1 MNQISKHHA
10 DAQLLHANDKETVY
24 IARRLVDDTLVL
36 VKDIDLHGLDSVD
49 RTEILAFYDR
59 FSSLDTESVVKI
71 HRIWPRKEDRL
82 LVETEYLQGENLS
95 ALLDRHIK
103 QQNPVEEE
111 EIWSIARS
119 VADAL
124 AHLHSK
130 FNPMGPLVYK
140 ALRPENI
147 LIAGIGVYK
156 LCDCWCGG
164 ISMSATIDETNQDWI
179 YSAGNL
185 YRAPEQMSSKTHTTK
200 TDIWS
205 FGSLLLHL
213 CKPDLLINQQNE
225 PLDFQHVNLSEYSI
239 NLTNMIGKCLLS
251 DPQSRPSAAEL
262 LLHIQYLC
270 QNNTICTRE
279 SAISN
284 KSISAPL
291 QIGFGRYND
300 WKTPGNLVQVMP
312 RMGIEVDAPTPLM
325 LAAEKGNVD
334 QLTEYISEAGK
345 TDWQGTALI
354 KAARKGHV
362 ECVSA
367 LLSELGIQ
375 SRRGWT
381 ALQDAAYSGQKACI
395 PLLMLEACI
404 QRPDGHTALMGAAR
418 NGHQD
423 CVKLLRNREM
433 RMTTTSGRTALMYAA
448 ENNHPQCVRL
458 LLDEAGMQ
466 DISGNTALILA
477 TLEGNVECVALLAM
491 YEAILSNAE
500 GETALQLLE
509 KRLKCSRTPLSEKF
523 SMCIDKLLL
532 KGSYS

>member
-1 MNQISKHHA
+1 MDQISKHHA
-10 DAQLLHANDKETVY
+10 DAQLIQMNAKETTY
-24 IARRLVDDTLVL
+24 IARRLVDDTIVL
-36 VKDIDLHGLDSVD
+36 VKDIDLHGLNSVD
-49 RTEILAFYDR
+49 RDEILTFYDR

-71 HRIWPRKEDRL
+71 HRIWPKKENRL
-82 LVETEYLQGENLS
+82 LVETEYLRGENLS
-95 ALLDRHIK
+95 ALLNKHIE
-103 QQNPVEEE
+103 QQILIEEE

-140 ALRPENI
+140 FLRPENI
-147 LIAGIGVYK
+147 LIADGNVYK
-156 LCDCWCGG
+156 LCDCYCDDMPMNAVVDG
-164 ISMSATIDETNQDWI
+164 TKQDLI
-179 YSAGNL
+179 HSTGNL
-185 YRAPEQMSSKTHTTK
+185 YKAPEQMSSKIHTTK

-205 FGSLLLHL
+205 FGFLLLHL
-213 CKPDLLINQQNE
+213 CKPDLVVNQQNE
-225 PLDFQHVNLSEYSI
+225 PLNIQHINLSEYSI
-239 NLTNMIGKCLLS
+239 NLTNMVNKCLLS
-251 DPQSRPSAAEL
+251 DPHSRPSAAEL
-262 LLHIQYLC
+262 VLHIRYLY
-270 QNNTICTRE
+270 QKNMICIKE
-279 SAISN
+279 STISN

-291 QIGFGRYND
+291 RIGFGRYND

-312 RMGIEVDAPTPLM
+312 RMGIEVDTPTPLM
-325 LAAEKGNVD
+325 LAAEKGDVN
-334 QLTEYISEAGK
+334 QLTEYIAEAGK

-477 TLEGNVECVALLAM
+477 ALEGNVECVALLAI
-491 YEAILSNAE
+491 YEVILPNAE
-500 GETALQLLE
+500 GETVLQLLE
-509 KRLKCSRTPLSEKF
+509 KRLKCSRSPLSEKF
-523 SMCIDKLLL
+523 NMCMDKLLMRE
-532 KGSYS
+532 SHS